1 MITIWWAELNLCR
14 HVPRDLMSRR
24 SKCVRFVY
32 AIACMGGRGWQQGR
46 VAVSRQKGSCKSEE
60 DRLNIQFRILIKNKI
75 AFRRCGNF
83 YFILKCWNSCS
94 IYMAGYILSTNFL
107 RIGTEKKKKNLS
119 RYKTSKYI
127 FCEKPNKTIKHNETK
142 QREIP
147 RTSSKPVHVW
157 NVEDMVGISIW
168 HWLEAKC

>member
-107 RIGTEKKKKNLS
+107 RIGTEKKKKTYQGTKLQNIYFVKSQTKLLN
-119 RYKTSKYI
+119 TM
-127 FCEKPNKTIKHNETK
+127 KPN
-142 QREIP
+142 REKYP
-147 RTSSKPVHVW
+147 EHHPSQYMF
-157 NVEDMVGISIW
+157 EM
-168 HWLEAKC
+168 